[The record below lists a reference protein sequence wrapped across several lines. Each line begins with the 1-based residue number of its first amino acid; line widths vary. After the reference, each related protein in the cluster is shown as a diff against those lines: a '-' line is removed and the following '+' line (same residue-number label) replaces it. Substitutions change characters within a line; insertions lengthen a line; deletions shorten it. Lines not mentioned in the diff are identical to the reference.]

1 MDPFRR
7 NINHTNII
15 IIIVCS
21 PLNKHICPVGKIS
34 DAVKSRSM
42 TVAPMITTP
51 PTTCFRDTI
60 VRSGGQASE

>member
-1 MDPFRR
+1 MKHLRR
-7 NINHTNII
+7 NINHTNNII
-15 IIIVCS
+15 IIICS